1 MTNLT
6 KLNISDKT
14 KAAVLASPEERLRNR
29 LLDALETQIAAA
41 EAEATGKSYTK
52 LKSRYVTNE
61 DTGERTK
68 KQIPVPVRPWWWK
81 DASGNIVLNIRYGNR
96 CVELKPGKTAIEVG
110 KPDRLVP
117 TLNLIA
123 DAVKAG
129 ELDEILLAMKSDRT
143 TKSSKSR

>member
-1 MTNLT
+1 MTILS
-6 KLNISDKT
+6 KLSISENT
-14 KAAVLASPEERLRNR
+14 YTAALASPEERLRNR
-29 LLDALETQIAAA
+29 LLVALETQIAAA

-81 DASGNIVLNIRYGNR
+81 DASGNIVLNVRYGNR
-96 CVELKPGKTAIEVG
+96 CVELQPGKTAIEVG
-110 KPDRLVP
+110 KPDRLIP
-117 TLNLIA
+117 TLNLIV

-129 ELDEILLAMKSDRT
+129 ELDEVLLAMKNDRK
-143 TKSSKSR
+143 TKSSKP